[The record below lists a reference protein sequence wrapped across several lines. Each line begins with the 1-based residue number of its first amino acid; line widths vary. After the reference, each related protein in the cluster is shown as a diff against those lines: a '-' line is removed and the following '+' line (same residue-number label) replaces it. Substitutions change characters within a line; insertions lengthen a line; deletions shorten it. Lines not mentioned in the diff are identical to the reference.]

1 MEKEGFIDFTSP
13 DATTCMVTSAFR
25 YLKELILRIHLY
37 DQHAKFNLDYEP
49 RIEEDKEDELQ
60 EETVDNNYLDLEE

>member
-1 MEKEGFIDFTSP
+1 
-13 DATTCMVTSAFR
+13 MVTSAFR